1 MDFWKWDPPKEFQSC
16 WFNLA
21 AWSPWQGG
29 LAILMSVASPTLLM
43 TLPDFVC
50 IGLVRV
56 SVGHTPEIWFHH
68 ILSLKCLITNLC
80 ETKDVFHRHLI
91 CLNILVSTNGQ
102 QNSIKTCFF
111 NAYFQTIKKKQPTP
125 TITNNQMWKK
135 PLNTNKKKPTKT
147 NNQMWKKPLNT
158 NKKKPTKTN
167 NQMWKK
173 TVKYPLKRPQ
183 QPQPTVKTNQR
194 RV

>member
-91 CLNILVSTNGQ
+91 CSNILVSTNGQ
-102 QNSIKTCFF
+102 QNSITACFF

-135 PLNTNKKKPTKT
+135 TLNTNQK
-147 NNQMWKKPLNT
+147 NNQ
-158 NKKKPTKTN
+158 
-167 NQMWKK
+167 NQQPNVEK
-173 TVKYPLKRPQ
+173 TVKSPLKKTPTAPTNRKK
-183 QPQPTVKTNQR
+183 QPTTSLTSF
-194 RV
+194 